1 MVPVRLLPVL
11 IGVSEADSVD
21 KVEVLGDTMEGEPE
35 IEINVPVAVS
45 VTVPVVVSTAEALV
59 D

>member
-1 MVPVRLLPVL
+1 MRLLPVL

-21 KVEVLGDTMEGEPE
+21 KVEVLGDTMESEPE